1 MMMSLGLFVFKLN
14 TLPYQTLGRIVN
26 YNWQENTRI
35 GQRPVSQFLGLG
47 KESVKLS
54 GLLLPEVTGG
64 ISYLQ
69 TLEAM
74 AESGRAWPLI
84 EGSGT
89 IYGMFIIESMT
100 HDNTQINSNG
110 QARSIN
116 FSVNLKRVDE
126 SQAAMFGDLLAQAEG
141 LFNKA
146 SLSVSN
152 FIHGA

>member
-47 KESVKLS
+47 KESMKLS

-146 SLSVSN
+146 SSAVSN

>member
-47 KESVKLS
+47 KESMKLS

-69 TLEAM
+69 VLEGM

-89 IYGMFIIESMT
+89 IYGMFVIESMS
-100 HDNTQINSNG
+100 HDNTEINSNG
-110 QARSIN
+110 QARHIS
-116 FSVNLKRVDE
+116 FTVNLKRVDE

-146 SLSVSN
+146 SSAVRN
-152 FIHGA
+152 FVHGA

>member
-14 TLPYQTLGRIVN
+14 TLPYQTLHREVN

-47 KESVKLS
+47 KESMKLS

-69 TLEAM
+69 VLEGM

-89 IYGMFIIESMT
+89 IYGMFIIENMT
-100 HDNTQINSNG
+100 HDNTEINSNG
-110 QARSIN
+110 QARSIS
-116 FSVNLKRVDE
+116 FSVSLKRVDE

-146 SLSVSN
+146 SSAVSN
-152 FIHGA
+152 FVQGV

>member
-69 TLEAM
+69 VLEGM

-146 SLSVSN
+146 SSAVSN

>member
-47 KESVKLS
+47 KESMKLS

-146 SLSVSN
+146 SSSVSN

>member
-47 KESVKLS
+47 KESMKLS

-146 SLSVSN
+146 SSAVSN
-152 FIHGA
+152 FVHGV

>member
-141 LFNKA
+141 LFDKA
-146 SLSVSN
+146 SSAVSN
-152 FIHGA
+152 FVHGV